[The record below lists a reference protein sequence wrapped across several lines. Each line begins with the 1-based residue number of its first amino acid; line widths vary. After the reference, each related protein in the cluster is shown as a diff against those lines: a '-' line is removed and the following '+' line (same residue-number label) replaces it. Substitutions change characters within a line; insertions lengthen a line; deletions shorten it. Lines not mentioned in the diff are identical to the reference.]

1 MTTKATARGDA
12 RERILLAAETLI
24 ARHGVD
30 GVSVRAINAA
40 AGVSPGILHYHFG
53 GLDAVVEALLDRH
66 MRPLIAA
73 RAAELE
79 ALQQRPAITIR
90 DIVAI
95 LVLPLARKIIAEQ
108 DDGIRYI
115 RLLARLHG
123 DREPHIARIVGE
135 AASAPANFLP
145 VLLAR
150 ALPEI
155 PPDMLAWRVVAAS
168 NALLHTLA
176 TLNDG
181 LPEGDAAQQQARQW
195 QRVEGLIDFL
205 CGGFA
210 AKPQSASPLAQA
222 RR

>member
-40 AGVSPGILHYHFG
+40 VGVSPGILHYHFG
-53 GLDAVVEALLDRH
+53 GLDAVVEVLLHRH

-73 RAAELE
+73 RAA

-181 LPEGDAAQQQARQW
+181 LPDTRRGAAA
-195 QRVEGLIDFL
+195 GATM
-205 CGGFA
+205 A
-210 AKPQSASPLAQA
+210 ASGRPD
-222 RR
+222 